1 MSPVRGLLFVSNRFA
16 ARLRPG
22 LRVIAFLLAAMVCM
36 AGPDAFAQTP
46 AQPLRKGPL
55 KRLRSSP
62 AKNAAP
68 APTTAIAAPVDAARV
83 VQFLDQTIAWYHQLG
98 AQQQLVADANDD
110 VYVSADRQMANEVV
124 RLAFQFAR
132 TQAEGAQ
139 PKPLPLSRPPVK
151 RHPGRAPPRPRIKG

>member
-1 MSPVRGLLFVSNRFA
+1 MKQPPG
-16 ARLRPG
+16 RLRRCTTSALAG
-22 LRVIAFLLAAMVCM
+22 AGFSAIVAIACG
-36 AGPDAFAQTP
+36 GPAYADLPPKTP
-46 AQPLRKGPL
+46 AQ
-55 KRLRSSP
+55 SV

-68 APTTAIAAPVDAARV
+68 AHTTTIAAPVDAARV

-98 AQQQLVADANDD
+98 AQQQLVSDANDA

-139 PKPLPLSRPPVK
+139 PAAASAQQA
-151 RHPGRAPPRPRIKG
+151 PGQRRRPRPRIRR